1 MGPENETTRDDEMK
15 EELSSSTSLES
26 KPFKTYTPAFVSRT
40 ASPLG
45 VAHTVQQL
53 LDREIIILFDFYFV
67 DFYTHNTRNKNA
79 LFTQH
84 SFHTTH
90 GATFYYNT
98 FSSSS
103 SSAPHLF
110 SASLQRRIFHLMLS
124 VILVGRIEIVIH
136 VCPDALRVAVQKMS
150 LKANILKTRFRF
162 KG

>member
-90 GATFYYNT
+90 AQ
-98 FSSSS
+98 
-103 SSAPHLF
+103 LF
-110 SASLQRRIFHLMLS
+110 IIIPSVLPLLQRRIS
-124 VILVGRIEIVIH
+124 S
-136 VCPDALRVAVQKMS
+136 ALPFSAAS
-150 LKANILKTRFRF
+150 FI
-162 KG
+162 